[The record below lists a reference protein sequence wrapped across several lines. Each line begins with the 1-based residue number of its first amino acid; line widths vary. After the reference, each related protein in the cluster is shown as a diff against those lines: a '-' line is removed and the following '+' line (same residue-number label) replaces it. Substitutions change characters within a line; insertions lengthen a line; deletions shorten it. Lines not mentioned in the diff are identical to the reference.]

1 MQHCVYGEALLNGIF
16 CLVLKPYLLF
26 TERLSDLINVIID
39 CHPLPQPCA

>member
-26 TERLSDLINVIID
+26 TETLSDLINVIID